1 MRRFSSRP
9 SVTPSVTPSSRPS
22 ARPVSRLLVTALA
35 SAAALAAVPAAAQ
48 ADTGP
53 TRMPP
58 PPFGSLDA
66 PGLGDLGDLGGLGGL
81 GDLRRDHLTVSVSDS
96 GTRGD
101 GTYELECGPAGGT
114 HADPEAACARLD
126 ELAGSGQDP
135 FAPVPKGA
143 YCTMQYGGDATA
155 HITGTWHGKAVDASY
170 KLTDGCEIS
179 RWRRLVPV
187 LPATAS

>member
-1 MRRFSSRP
+1 MRHLS
-9 SVTPSVTPSSRPS
+9 
-22 ARPVSRLLVTALA
+22 SRLLLTAVA
-35 SAAALAAVPAAAQ
+35 SAAALTAVPAAAH

-58 PPFGSLDA
+58 PPFGSLDGVGGVGGIGG
-66 PGLGDLGDLGGLGGL
+66 PGGMGGPGGP
-81 GDLRRDHLTVSVSDS
+81 GGFGGDHLTVSVSGS
-96 GTRGD
+96 GAGRD
-101 GTYELECGPAGGT
+101 GTYELECGPDGGSHT
-114 HADPEAACARLD
+114 DPRAACGRLD
-126 ELAGSGQDP
+126 ELAVEGQDP

-155 HITGTWHGKAVDASY
+155 HITGTWHGRTVDSSY

-187 LPATAS
+187 LPATAP